1 VLTNLVLGDKTVPE
15 FMQDD
20 CTPENLAAGLRPLLA
35 DTPQRRVQVDAF
47 HRLEDL
53 MRIDEDSPSA
63 RAARIV
69 TEILQVHSSARSS

>member
-1 VLTNLVLGDKTVPE
+1 
-15 FMQDD
+15 MQDD

-53 MRIDEDSPSA
+53 MRIDEHSPSA

-69 TEILQVHSSARSS
+69 TEILQVHSTAPSS